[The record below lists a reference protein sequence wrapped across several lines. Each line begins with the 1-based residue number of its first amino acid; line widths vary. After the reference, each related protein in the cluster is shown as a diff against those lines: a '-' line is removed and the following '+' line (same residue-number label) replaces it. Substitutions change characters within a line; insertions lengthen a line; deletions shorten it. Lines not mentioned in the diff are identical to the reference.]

1 CQCAANHFNLRCIW
15 RGDLFVYR
23 HPVFTSCCLTG
34 QPRHNENFPFGSCCY
49 VCCNVGSKKTPNN
62 KRMTMQYLAKV
73 KQQYWFMH
81 MAAAVGLML
90 MFADAQAGRPME
102 VDDAGIVGAGAC
114 ELEAWSE
121 HRRHSNSYWAV
132 PACNVTGNLEIGL
145 GAAIDDHRHGTVKT
159 AVMEVKSVVAEGL
172 GGHSDMALALAFERG
187 HFRGE
192 RENEWHLNLPITT
205 FFASERLAW
214 HNNLGTL
221 YAEDEKHH
229 AFA

>member
-1 CQCAANHFNLRCIW
+1 
-15 RGDLFVYR
+15 
-23 HPVFTSCCLTG
+23 
-34 QPRHNENFPFGSCCY
+34 
-49 VCCNVGSKKTPNN
+49 
-62 KRMTMQYLAKV
+62 M
-73 KQQYWFMH
+73 
-81 MAAAVGLML
+81 
-90 MFADAQAGRPME
+90 
-102 VDDAGIVGAGAC
+102 
-114 ELEAWSE
+114 
-121 HRRHSNSYWAV
+121 